1 MHSEKTLRAAPLTEA
16 VEQARRL
23 TVSSMRSWALSAAEE
38 PVTAI
43 VAELVANAV
52 RHAATPLELRLMLL
66 DDRVRVEVRDR
77 DHRMPVLGKPQALD
91 DGGRGL
97 FLVDAYSA
105 AWGAERSPDGGK
117 TVWAEITIPVS
128 GRPRTSQRP

>member
-1 MHSEKTLRAAPLTEA
+1 MTSETTLRAAPLSEA

-23 TVSSMRSWALSAAEE
+23 TVSTMRSWSLSADEE

-52 RHAATPLELRLMLL
+52 RHAATPLELKLILL
-66 DDRVRVEVRDR
+66 DAYVRVEVRDR
-77 DHRMPVLGKPQALD
+77 DHRMPILKKPGPLD

-117 TVWAEITIPVS
+117 TVWAEIAT
-128 GRPRTSQRP
+128 GRSRTSPRP

>member
-1 MHSEKTLRAAPLTEA
+1 MLTEKTLRAAPVTDA

-23 TVSSMRSWALSAAEE
+23 TASTMRSWSLTGDEE

-52 RHAATPLELRLMLL
+52 RHAATPLELRLILH
-66 DDRVRVEVRDR
+66 DGYIRIEVRDR
-77 DHRMPVLGKPQALD
+77 DHRMPSLGKPQPLD

-117 TVWAEITIPVS
+117 TVWAEVAT
-128 GRPRTSQRP
+128 GRSRTSPRP